1 MKEGSKMIRQVLK
14 NSNLKLTEQMIEN
27 FEKYAEMLIEWNEK
41 VNLTAITE
49 PRLIAIKHFL
59 DSLLT
64 LLAYDTP
71 LEAKVIDVGTG
82 AGFPGV
88 PIKIARPD
96 IQLTLLDSLK
106 KRTCFLESLTSALNV
121 KASIIHAR
129 AEDVARKEAFRES
142 FDVVVSRAVA
152 PLNVLLEYCL
162 PFVKVNGVFLA
173 LKGSKAQFEFEQS
186 INALKLLKG
195 EVVDIKRFNLL
206 DGEERNIFVIKKIA
220 NNKKEHPRSS
230 AKIKKMPL

>member
-49 PRLIAIKHFL
+49 PRSIAIKHFL

-195 EVVDIKRFNLL
+195 EIIDIKRFNLL
-206 DGEERNIFVIKKIA
+206 DGEERNIIVIKKIA
-220 NNKKEHPRSS
+220 KNEKAYPRSS
-230 AKIKKMPL
+230 AKIKRLPL

>member
-1 MKEGSKMIRQVLK
+1 MIRQVLK
-14 NSNLKLTEQMIEN
+14 NSNLKLTEQMLEN

-129 AEDVARKEAFRES
+129 AEDLARKEAFRES

-206 DGEERNIFVIKKIA
+206 DGEERNIIVIKKIA